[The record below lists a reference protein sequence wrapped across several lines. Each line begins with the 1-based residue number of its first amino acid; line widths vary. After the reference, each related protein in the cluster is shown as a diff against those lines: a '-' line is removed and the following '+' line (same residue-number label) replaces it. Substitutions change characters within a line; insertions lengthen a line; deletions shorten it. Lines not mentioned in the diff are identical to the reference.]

1 MKQFLIAHLPSR
13 YYRPQS
19 WLLTGILFLFIY
31 FLSSCHMPD
40 PTNPIYREAPETYFP
55 AGPALD
61 AARAIRDENVAALDK
76 VFRTHPGFDPNQP
89 GSKGVTLLFWAYAH
103 HSVPMLQA
111 LVHHGANVNQVL
123 HLPHPRPA
131 SQGGDWMENTHLLN
145 IATEGPKDELLL
157 ALLDLGADP
166 NAKNYQQE
174 PALINAIFVRQYN
187 RMKILL
193 DHGAAINATT
203 TGGETAA
210 SILAN
215 LNYFEL
221 VYYLLERGADWRV
234 RNGTVAFNVQ
244 QSDIGNAESI
254 AWQIKVKHWL
264 MAHGVKFPVP
274 VGGAERYRAIRE
286 QWEKTPEGHTW
297 RVKLDALGSQP
308 DIVGEPWVKE
318 ERAAFAAMQAW
329 MEREG
334 IPEPPL

>member
-1 MKQFLIAHLPSR
+1 MTRFLLSC
-13 YYRPQS
+13 
-19 WLLTGILFLFIY
+19 WLVLMLVT
-31 FLSSCHMPD
+31 CHMPE

-55 AGPALD
+55 VGPALE
-61 AARAIRDENVAALDK
+61 AARAVRANDVAALNK
-76 VFRTHPGFDPNQP
+76 VFQTSPGFDPNQL

-145 IATEGPKDELLL
+145 IATAGPKDELLL

-174 PALINAIFVRQYN
+174 PALLNAIFVRQYN

-193 DHGAAINATT
+193 DHSADINGMDSSGA
-203 TGGETAA
+203 TAA
-210 SILAN
+210 VILAR
-215 LNYFEL
+215 LNYFEM
-221 VYYLLERGADWRV
+221 VYYLLERGADWRAEK
-234 RNGTVAFNVQ
+234 GAIAFHVQ
-244 QSDIGNAESI
+244 ESAVGSEESI

-264 MAHGVKFPVP
+264 LAHGVKFPVP
-274 VGGAERYRAIRE
+274 TAGAEQYQAIRAK
-286 QWEKTPEGHTW
+286 WEKTPEGHTW
-297 RVKLDALGSQP
+297 RQKLDALGSQP
-308 DIVGEPWVKE
+308 NVVGEPWVTEEDKE
-318 ERAAFAAMQAW
+318 FAAMQAW